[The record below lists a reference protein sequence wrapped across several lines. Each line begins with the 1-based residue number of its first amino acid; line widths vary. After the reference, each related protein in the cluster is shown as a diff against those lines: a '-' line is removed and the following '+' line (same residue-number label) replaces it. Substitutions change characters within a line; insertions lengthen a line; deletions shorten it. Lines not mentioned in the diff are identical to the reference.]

1 MQSKKKK
8 VDWIKM
14 PVNLTDDERIGK
26 LMSKLGMKGFGVYV
40 CLINEMYKKQCQ
52 HLTLTQIKNMKF
64 PGVTNKTIMEVVNNY
79 GLFTEKYDKVIY
91 SAIDFISKGSYIQ
104 IQSDCNRIAIGFK
117 SDSFSTHTRDDKDID
132 IKIKD
137 NHIDAVD
144 DDNSTEMAS
153 LEPPSEDRRK
163 EDNSSDVA
171 DMEASEKEGACI
183 LDIPINSA
191 WSEILMMKSGFS
203 TLLMRNWQFALE
215 VFRQHVIVNCKLN
228 EVRNVEDAKR
238 YFHFYVTN
246 PVSGLMLRKK
256 LEEHEAE
263 NHCNGL
269 FRFEDACSRPGFR
282 FYKGIPI
289 PSMAPPRPDN
299 SSEWDPELNAWVK

>member
-1 MQSKKKK
+1 MSSGSGWKPALLVTVGKCVSICLRVATKPSPLAGSQY
-8 VDWIKM
+8 
-14 PVNLTDDERIGK
+14 LTDDERIGV

-104 IQSDCNRIAIGFK
+104 IQSDCNRIAIGLQ
-117 SDSFSTHTRDDKDID
+117 SDSFPTHTRDDKD

-144 DDNSTEMAS
+144 DDNSTEKAS
-153 LEPPSEDRRK
+153 LEPPSEDMPE

-203 TLLMRNWQFALE
+203 TLLLRNWQFALE
-215 VFRQHVIVNCKLN
+215 VFRQHVIVNCKLDD
-228 EVRNVEDAKR
+228 VRNA
-238 YFHFYVTN
+238 
-246 PVSGLMLRKK
+246 G
-256 LEEHEAE
+256 
-263 NHCNGL
+263 
-269 FRFEDACSRPGFR
+269 
-282 FYKGIPI
+282 
-289 PSMAPPRPDN
+289 
-299 SSEWDPELNAWVK
+299 

>member
-8 VDWIKM
+8 VAWIKM

-26 LMSKLGMKGFGVYV
+26 LMSKMGMKGFGVYV

-104 IQSDCNRIAIGFK
+104 IQSDCNRIAIGLQ
-117 SDSFSTHTRDDKDID
+117 SDSFPTHTRDDKDIK

-137 NHIDAVD
+137 HHIDAVD
-144 DDNSTEMAS
+144 DDNSTEKAS
-153 LEPPSEDRRK
+153 LEPPSEDMPE

-191 WSEILMMKSGFS
+191 WSEIVMMKSGFS
-203 TLLMRNWQFALE
+203 TLLLRNWQFALE
-215 VFRQHVIVNCKLN
+215 VFRQHVIVNCKLDD
-228 EVRNVEDAKR
+228 VRNA
-238 YFHFYVTN
+238 
-246 PVSGLMLRKK
+246 G
-256 LEEHEAE
+256 
-263 NHCNGL
+263 
-269 FRFEDACSRPGFR
+269 
-282 FYKGIPI
+282 
-289 PSMAPPRPDN
+289 
-299 SSEWDPELNAWVK
+299 